1 MVISIK
7 GLTGSTII
15 LNSLKIT
22 LRGETVLSNIIIDND
37 EQMREIIGLKNAKL
51 LVYRT
56 EPDKPKVEEQNIKIN
71 FENQSQSISQFSLPL
86 EQPAITSQEAEEIEE
101 AEKEEFIFK
110 PKAKK
115 IIKAVE
121 QEPVEQN
128 DEVTV
133 MTLSGP
139 KSGKMVRSITKD
151 MPESEATRASIEA
164 MKQLE
169 AEEAGEDTEETQWD
183 ESSLPENERMGS
195 PATIGAG
202 KNSIQ
207 VNMRNSIL
215 PESEIAAKARAKSK
229 NIKFINA
236 VDDVPDSPFI
246 DNDKSNKAPIAFI
259 DKDNEVNPSYVD
271 VDNVDNANEEGN
283 EDTNDEKTGEY

>member
-1 MVISIK
+1 MVVSIK

-22 LRGETVLSNIIIDND
+22 LRGETVLNNIVIDND

-56 EPDKPKVEEQNIKIN
+56 ETDKPKVEEQNIKIN
-71 FENQSQSISQFSLPL
+71 FENQSQTISQFSSPI
-86 EQPAITSQEAEEIEE
+86 EESVSITTEEAEEIEK
-101 AEKEEFIFK
+101 AEKEEFILK
-110 PKAKK
+110 PKVKK

-121 QEPVEQN
+121 QESVVQN

-169 AEEAGEDTEETQWD
+169 AEEAEEDTEDVQWD
-183 ESSLPENERMGS
+183 ESALPENERMGS

-236 VDDVPDSPFI
+236 VDDIPDSPFI
-246 DNDKSNKAPIAFI
+246 DKDKSNKAPISFI
-259 DKDNEVNPSYVD
+259 DQDNESNPSQVD
-271 VDNVDNANEEGN
+271 VDNVDNTEEI
-283 EDTNDEKTGEY
+283 DYNDEKTGEY

>member
-1 MVISIK
+1 MVVSIK

-22 LRGETVLSNIIIDND
+22 LRGETVLNNIVIDND

-56 EPDKPKVEEQNIKIN
+56 ETDKPKVEEQNIKIN
-71 FENQSQSISQFSLPL
+71 FENQSQTISQFSSPI
-86 EQPAITSQEAEEIEE
+86 EESVSITTEEAEEIEK
-101 AEKEEFIFK
+101 AEKEEFILK
-110 PKAKK
+110 PKVKK

-121 QEPVEQN
+121 QESVVQN

-139 KSGKMVRSITKD
+139 KSGKMVRSITKN

-169 AEEAGEDTEETQWD
+169 AEEAEEDTEDVQWD
-183 ESSLPENERMGS
+183 ESALPENERMGS

-236 VDDVPDSPFI
+236 VDDIPDSPFI
-246 DNDKSNKAPIAFI
+246 DKDKSNKAPISFI
-259 DKDNEVNPSYVD
+259 DQDNESNPSQVD
-271 VDNVDNANEEGN
+271 VDNVDNTEEI
-283 EDTNDEKTGEY
+283 DYNDEKTGEY